1 MDGIGGGRGGRGGH
15 MTPKTNFSPG
25 PAIGARARRP
35 CVRHLQCGRRDGE
48 AVTEKRGEERRGTN
62 YSSHEL
68 RLRGQ
73 KRERDPRP
81 PRWNRKE
88 DILSSEREKER
99 KKDLGG
105 CEVGER
111 ARRGNVGIQKS
122 RTTTRRRLGFSRAK

>member
-1 MDGIGGGRGGRGGH
+1 MDGNGIGGGRGGRGGH

-48 AVTEKRGEERRGTN
+48 AVTERRGEERRGTN

-73 KRERDPRP
+73 KRERSASATVEQEGGYPLFG
-81 PRWNRKE
+81 E
-88 DILSSEREKER
+88 GER
-99 KKDLGG
+99 KTWED
-105 CEVGER
+105 
-111 ARRGNVGIQKS
+111 AR
-122 RTTTRRRLGFSRAK
+122 